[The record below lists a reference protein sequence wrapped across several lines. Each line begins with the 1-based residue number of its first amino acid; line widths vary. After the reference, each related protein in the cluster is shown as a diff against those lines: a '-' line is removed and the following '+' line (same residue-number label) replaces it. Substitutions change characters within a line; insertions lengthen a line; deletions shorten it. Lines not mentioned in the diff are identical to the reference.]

1 MPDGATESKIAFD
14 AVLST
19 SFCAR
24 MYPVRSIVIKIAV
37 KGCSDIVWDC
47 TDYVKESEKKLS
59 DKSIYKDVT
68 FNKKILKFL
77 GQGSFLRI
85 RTFW

>member
-37 KGCSDIVWDC
+37 KGCSDIV
-47 TDYVKESEKKLS
+47 
-59 DKSIYKDVT
+59 
-68 FNKKILKFL
+68 
-77 GQGSFLRI
+77 
-85 RTFW
+85 